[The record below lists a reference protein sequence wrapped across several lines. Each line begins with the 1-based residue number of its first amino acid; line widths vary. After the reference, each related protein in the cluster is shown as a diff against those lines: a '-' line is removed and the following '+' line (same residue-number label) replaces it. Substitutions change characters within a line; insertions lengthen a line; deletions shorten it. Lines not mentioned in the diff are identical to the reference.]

1 MKNKTRIVNLT
12 QHDASVEQ
20 KEGGVFEPHQKEKV
34 KSCLT
39 FSSLPDREEI
49 QKRALR
55 LAQIAE
61 SEKVDSAMIGGAP
74 YLMSALEEALIK
86 KGINPLYAF
95 SKRESI
101 EKTLPDGGVEK
112 TQVFRHL
119 GFVEVKK

>member
-1 MKNKTRIVNLT
+1 MENKTRIVNLT

-20 KEGGVFEPHQKEKV
+20 KGVFEPHQKEKV
-34 KSCLT
+34 KQLLT
-39 FSSLPDREEI
+39 FSSLPEREEI
-49 QKRALR
+49 KERAEQ
-55 LAQIAE
+55 LAKIAE
-61 SEKVDSAMIGGAP
+61 SEKVDFAMIGGAP

-95 SKRESI
+95 SKRESV
-101 EKTLPDGGVEK
+101 EKTLSDGRVEK